1 MMKKLLI
8 IAPHLSTGGCPQVIV
23 NKIELLKDT
32 YQIKCVEY
40 SNIAEVFRIQKDR
53 IINLIGLDNLV
64 ILSQNKEEVLMNL
77 IDDFQPDFISLEEI
91 PEFFLDEK
99 ITKRIYSN
107 DRKYIITETTHDSSF
122 PVERKRWFPDKFIFV
137 SAFSAF
143 KYSGFNIPYEIV
155 EYPVDFK
162 LPRKTEMQTKLNFD
176 PSYKHVVN
184 VGLFTQRKNQAYIF
198 ELAKR
203 LLDYKIVFHFLGNLA
218 GNFQSYWEPLIQ
230 NKPNNCMV
238 WGERNDVYDFLQASD
253 LFLFTSKGDK
263 NNKELNPIAIKE
275 ALEYQ
280 LPMMMYNLDVY
291 CGKYDEYNNITYLT
305 GDIETDITN
314 LKKILNMNTI
324 QEKFSVSFDENE
336 NKIYVHYNGN
346 EPVNYKVSI
355 KDMTSKCPIYWFNFT
370 AQESVTWYVIPI
382 PTHVIKFK
390 RLSSFRGFDVDFH
403 DENNQLVFS
412 KEYVVNDVE
421 LRYPIF
427 NYDGFDCSWRNY
439 NEFFV
444 DDIYRNFNINNLDTV
459 IDIGANIGLFAKYM
473 YSKEAKKVI
482 LIEANPKLENN
493 IKNMLDDD
501 YERSS
506 VYLSP
511 IFSEKKTVTFNYS
524 DNNSAIGSI
533 AFDSTKG
540 VDYESLT
547 NSIELETITLDE
559 IIEKEGIERIS
570 LLKCDIEGGEYD
582 LIPSLTDKQMSM
594 IDKFMIEIHSNT
606 NNQIQ
611 PILNKLES
619 HGFNYKI
626 YSPTLNSME
635 LGDKTTLYGMLVTY

>member
-1 MMKKLLI
+1 MKKLLI

-32 YQIKCVEY
+32 YHIKCVEY
-40 SNIAEVFRIQKDR
+40 SNIAEVFRVQKDR
-53 IINLIGLDNLV
+53 IINLIGLDNFV
-64 ILSQNKEEVLMNL
+64 ILNQNKEEVLMNL
-77 IDDFQPDFISLEEI
+77 IDEFRPDFISLEEI

-99 ITKRIYSN
+99 ITKRIYSK

-122 PVERKRWFPDKFIFV
+122 PVDRKRWFPDKFIFV

-143 KYSGFNIPYEIV
+143 KYSGYDIPYEIV

-162 LPRKTEMQTKLNFD
+162 VPRKNEMQNKLNFD

-184 VGLFTQRKNQAYIF
+184 VGLFTPRKNQAYIF

-203 LLDYKIVFHFLGNLA
+203 LVDYKIVFHFLGNLA
-218 GNFQSYWEPLIQ
+218 GNFKDYWEPLMQ

-238 WGERNDVYDFLQASD
+238 WGERNDVYDFLEASD

-291 CGKYDEYNNITYLT
+291 CGKYDEYKNITYLT
-305 GDIETDITN
+305 GDIDTDINN
-314 LKKILNMNTI
+314 LKKILNMNSI
-324 QEKFSVSFDENE
+324 QEKFSLSFDEND
-336 NKIYVHYNGN
+336 NKIYIHYNGN

-355 KDMTSKCPIYWFNFT
+355 KDMTSKCPMYWFNFQAT
-370 AQESVTWYVIPI
+370 NSVTWYVIPI
-382 PTHVIKFK
+382 PSHVVKFK
-390 RLSSFRGFDVDFH
+390 RLSTFRGFDVDFYN
-403 DENNQLVFS
+403 ENNELMFS
-412 KEYVVNDVE
+412 KEFTVNDIE

-427 NYDGFDCSWRNY
+427 KYNGLDCSWRNY

-444 DDIYRNFNINNLDTV
+444 DDIYRNFNLNNLDTV

-473 YSKEAKKVI
+473 YSKGAQKVV
-482 LIEANPKLENN
+482 LVEANPNLEEN
-493 IKNMLDDD
+493 IKNILDDD
-501 YERSS
+501 NNRSS
-506 VYLSP
+506 IYLSP

-524 DNNSAIGSI
+524 SNNSAIGSI

-547 NSIELETITLDE
+547 NSMELETVTLDE
-559 IIEKEGIERIS
+559 IIEKEGIDRIS
-570 LLKCDIEGGEYD
+570 LLKCDIEGGEYN
-582 LIPSLTDKQMSM
+582 LIPSLTDRQMSM
-594 IDKFMIEIHSNT
+594 IDKFMIEIHSNE
-606 NNQIQ
+606 NNEIQ
-611 PILNKLES
+611 PILDKLES
-619 HGFNYKI
+619 HGFKYKI
-626 YSPTLNSME
+626 YSPSLNSMV
-635 LGDKTTLYGMLVTY
+635 LGDKSTKYGMLVTY

>member
-1 MMKKLLI
+1 MKKLLI

-77 IDDFQPDFISLEEI
+77 IDEFQPDFISLEEV
-91 PEFFLDEK
+91 PEYFLDEK

-143 KYSGFNIPYEIV
+143 KYSGFDIPYEIV

-238 WGERNDVYDFLQASD
+238 WGERNDVYDFLEASD

-280 LPMMMYNLDVY
+280 LPMMMHNLDVY

-355 KDMTSKCPIYWFNFT
+355 KDMTSKCPMYWFNFQ
-370 AQESVTWYVIPI
+370 ASNSVTWYVIPI
-382 PTHVIKFK
+382 PTHVVKFK
-390 RLSSFRGFDVDFH
+390 RLSTFRGFDVDFY

-412 KEYVVNDVE
+412 KEYTVNDIE

-427 NYDGFDCSWRNY
+427 KFDGLDCSWRNY

-459 IDIGANIGLFAKYM
+459 IDIGANVGLFAKYM
-473 YSKEAKKVI
+473 YSKGSEKVV
-482 LIEANPKLENN
+482 LVEANPNLEEK
-493 IKNMLDDD
+493 IKNILDEDNN
-501 YERSS
+501 RSS

-524 DNNSAIGSI
+524 DSNSAIGSI

-559 IIEKEGIERIS
+559 IIEKEGIKRIS

-582 LIPSLTDKQMSM
+582 LIPSLTDKQMSI
-594 IDKFMIEIHSNT
+594 IDKFMIEIHSND

-611 PILNKLES
+611 PILDKLEC

-626 YSPTLNSME
+626 YSPTLNSMAIA
-635 LGDKTTLYGMLVTY
+635 DKTIKYGMLVTY

>member
-1 MMKKLLI
+1 MKKLLI

-40 SNIAEVFRIQKDR
+40 ANLADIFRVQKDR
-53 IINLIGLDNLV
+53 IINLIGLENFI
-64 ILSQNKEEVLMNL
+64 ILTENKEEVLMNL
-77 IDDFQPDFISLEEI
+77 IDEFQPDFISLEEI

-143 KYSGFNIPYEIV
+143 KYSVYDIPYEIV

-162 LPRKTEMQTKLNFD
+162 LPRKSEMQTKLNFD

-198 ELAKR
+198 ELSKR

-238 WGERNDVYDFLQASD
+238 WGERNDVYDFLEASD

-355 KDMTSKCPIYWFNFT
+355 KDMTSKCPMYWFNFQAT
-370 AQESVTWYVIPI
+370 NSVTWFVIPI
-382 PTHVIKFK
+382 PTHVVKFK
-390 RLSSFRGFDVDFH
+390 RLSSFRGFDIDFYNE
-403 DENNQLVFS
+403 DNQLVFS
-412 KEYVVNDVE
+412 KEYVVNDIE

-427 NYDGFDCSWRNY
+427 KYDGLDCSWRNY

-459 IDIGANIGLFAKYM
+459 IDIGANVGLFAKYM
-473 YSKEAKKVI
+473 YSKDARKVI
-482 LIEANPKLENN
+482 LVEANPKLENN
-493 IKNMLDDD
+493 IKNILDND
-501 YERSS
+501 YSRSS

-524 DNNSAIGSI
+524 DSNSAIGSI

-594 IDKFMIEIHSNT
+594 IDKFMIEIHSND

-611 PILNKLES
+611 PILDKLES

-635 LGDKTTLYGMLVTY
+635 LGDKKTLYGMLVTY

>member
-1 MMKKLLI
+1 MKKLLV

-32 YQIKCVEY
+32 YEIKCVEY
-40 SNIAEVFRIQKDR
+40 SNIADAFRVQKDR
-53 IINLIGLDNLV
+53 IINLIGSENLI
-64 ILSQNKEEVLMNL
+64 ILSNDKEQVLMSL
-77 IDDFQPDFISLEEI
+77 IDDFQPDFISMEEI

-143 KYSGFNIPYEIV
+143 KYSSYDIPYEIV

-162 LPRKTEMQTKLNFD
+162 VAKKRELQNKLHFD

-184 VGLFTQRKNQAYIF
+184 VGLFTPRKNQSYIF
-198 ELAKR
+198 ELAKH

-218 GNFQSYWEPLIQ
+218 GNFKDYWEPLIMS
-230 NKPNNCMV
+230 KPSNCMV
-238 WGERNDVYDFLQASD
+238 WGERNDVYDFLESSD
-253 LFLFTSKGDK
+253 LFLFTSKGEK

-280 LPMMMYNLDVY
+280 IPMMMYNLDVY
-291 CGKYDEYNNITYLT
+291 CGKYDKYENITYLT
-305 GDIETDITN
+305 GDIDTDINN
-314 LKKILNMNTI
+314 LKKILNMDSM
-324 QEKFSVSFDENE
+324 QEKFSLSFEE
-336 NKIYVHYNGN
+336 SQNKIFINYNGN

-355 KDMTSKCPIYWFNFT
+355 KDTTSKCPMYWFDFQSTN
-370 AQESVTWYVIPI
+370 SVMWYVIPI
-382 PTHVIKFK
+382 PTHIVKFK
-390 RLSSFRGFDVDFH
+390 RLSTFRGFDVDFY
-403 DENNQLVFS
+403 DENNQLLFS
-412 KEYVVNDVE
+412 KDLIINDVD
-421 LRYPIF
+421 LSYPIF
-427 NYDGFDCSWRNY
+427 NYNGFDCSWRNY

-444 DDIYRNFNINNLDTV
+444 DDIYRNFNINDLDTV
-459 IDIGANIGLFAKYM
+459 IDIGANVGLFAKYM
-473 YSKEAKKVI
+473 YSKGSNRVI
-482 LIEANPKLENN
+482 LVEANPNLESN

-501 YERSS
+501 YNRSS

-511 IFSEKKTVTFNYS
+511 IFSEKKKVTFNYS
-524 DNNSAIGSI
+524 SSNSAIGSI
-533 AFDSTKG
+533 AFDSSMG
-540 VDYESLT
+540 LDYDSLT
-547 NSIELETITLDE
+547 NQMELETITLDE
-559 IIEKEGIERIS
+559 IIEKENLERIS

-594 IDKFMIEIHSNT
+594 IDKFMIEIHSNN

-611 PILNKLES
+611 PILDKLEY
-619 HGFNYKI
+619 HGFRYRI

-635 LGDKTTLYGMLVTY
+635 LGDKTTLYGILVTY

>member
-1 MMKKLLI
+1 MKKLLV

-32 YQIKCVEY
+32 YEIKCVEY
-40 SNIAEVFRIQKDR
+40 SNIADAFRVQKDR
-53 IINLIGLDNLV
+53 IINLIGSENLI
-64 ILSQNKEEVLMNL
+64 ILSHDKEQVLMSL
-77 IDDFQPDFISLEEI
+77 IDNFQPDFISMEEI

-143 KYSGFNIPYEIV
+143 KYSSYDIPYEIV

-162 LPRKTEMQTKLNFD
+162 AAKKRELQNKLHFD

-184 VGLFTQRKNQAYIF
+184 VGLFTPRKNQAYIF
-198 ELAKR
+198 ELAKH

-218 GNFQSYWEPLIQ
+218 GNFKDYWEPLIMS
-230 NKPNNCMV
+230 KPSNCMV
-238 WGERNDVYDFLQASD
+238 WGERSDVYDFLEASD
-253 LFLFTSKGDK
+253 LFLFTSKGEK

-280 LPMMMYNLDVY
+280 IPMMMYNLDVY
-291 CGKYDEYNNITYLT
+291 CGKYDKYENITYLT
-305 GDIETDITN
+305 GDIDTDINN
-314 LKKILNMNTI
+314 LKKILNMDSM
-324 QEKFSVSFDENE
+324 QEKFSLSFEE
-336 NKIYVHYNGN
+336 SQNKIFINYNGN

-355 KDMTSKCPIYWFNFT
+355 KDTTSKCPMYWFDFQATN
-370 AQESVTWYVIPI
+370 AVMWYVIPI
-382 PTHVIKFK
+382 PTHIVKFK
-390 RLSSFRGFDVDFH
+390 RLSTFRGFDVDFY

-412 KEYVVNDVE
+412 KDLIINDID
-421 LRYPIF
+421 LSYPIF
-427 NYDGFDCSWRNY
+427 NYNNFDCSWRNY

-444 DDIYRNFNINNLDTV
+444 DDIYRNFNINDLDTI
-459 IDIGANIGLFAKYM
+459 IDIGANVGLFAKYM
-473 YSKEAKKVI
+473 YSKGSKKVI
-482 LIEANPKLENN
+482 LVEANPNLESN

-501 YERSS
+501 YNRSS

-582 LIPSLTDKQMSM
+582 LIPSLTDNQMSM
-594 IDKFMIEIHSNT
+594 IDKFMIEFHSND

-611 PILNKLES
+611 PILDKLNS

-635 LGDKTTLYGMLVTY
+635 LGDEKTFYGMLVTY

>member
-1 MMKKLLI
+1 MKKLLI

-77 IDDFQPDFISLEEI
+77 IDEFQPDFISLEEV
-91 PEFFLDEK
+91 PEYFLDEK

-143 KYSGFNIPYEIV
+143 KYSGFDIPYEIV

-238 WGERNDVYDFLQASD
+238 WGERNDVYDFLEASD

-280 LPMMMYNLDVY
+280 LPMMMHNLDVY

-355 KDMTSKCPIYWFNFT
+355 KDMTSKCPMYWFNFQ
-370 AQESVTWYVIPI
+370 ASNSVTWYVIPI
-382 PTHVIKFK
+382 PTHVVKFK
-390 RLSSFRGFDVDFH
+390 RLSTFRGFDVDFY

-412 KEYVVNDVE
+412 KEYTVNDIE

-427 NYDGFDCSWRNY
+427 KFDGLDC
-439 NEFFV
+439 
-444 DDIYRNFNINNLDTV
+444 NFNINNLDTV
-459 IDIGANIGLFAKYM
+459 IDIGANVGLFAKYM
-473 YSKEAKKVI
+473 YSKGSEKVV
-482 LIEANPKLENN
+482 LVEANPNLEEK
-493 IKNMLDDD
+493 IKNILDEDNN
-501 YERSS
+501 RSS

-524 DNNSAIGSI
+524 DSNSAIGSI

-559 IIEKEGIERIS
+559 IIEKEGIKRIS

-582 LIPSLTDKQMSM
+582 LIPSLTDKQMSI
-594 IDKFMIEIHSNT
+594 IDKFMIEIHSND

-611 PILNKLES
+611 PILDKLEC

-626 YSPTLNSME
+626 YSPTLNSMAIA
-635 LGDKTTLYGMLVTY
+635 DKTIKYGMLVTY